1 MVCVHTYQGKVSG
14 QLHKRMLL
22 AVIVTL
28 GYGLKGD
35 SAAKRSA
42 IDPEVIGPVL
52 LAVVFLFPPHS
63 FPPIVL
69 RNVL

>member
-1 MVCVHTYQGKVSG
+1 MVGVHTYQGNISG

-35 SAAKRSA
+35 TAAKGSA

-63 FPPIVL
+63 LPPIVL

>member
-1 MVCVHTYQGKVSG
+1 
-14 QLHKRMLL
+14 MLL
-22 AVIVTL
+22 AVIVIL

-35 SAAKRSA
+35 TAAKGSA

-63 FPPIVL
+63 LPPIVL